1 VKQENTKIYSL
12 LRFSRAYCAEKL
24 PWFAPAL
31 FQCRMHLTEK
41 VAVAA
46 IDKHLNVY
54 WNPKA
59 IEKIGEKETK
69 EEVLAALGFVWI
81 HEISHVLREHHER
94 AKALN
99 AHPFLWNVAG
109 DLEINDSDW
118 EGLTAP
124 TAFPA
129 IYPTTYN
136 LPNGQLAEF
145 YYQKMLKKYPI
156 KKVNISLA
164 NGGVGLPK
172 IMDEGSGV
180 HGQVRIWEIGSSSAE
195 KQEKTE
201 SENGDSSSEKQEKN
215 ELEVEIIRRAVAQE
229 MKKANALNRGTIP
242 GNWDRWVAEKLTP
255 KVDWRKVLRH
265 RMSVAINNGVG
276 SRIDYS
282 YRRPNRRQSV
292 NSPFV
297 LPSLGG
303 DRSARITVIV
313 DTSGSMTPQ
322 QLAQCV
328 GEVLA
333 VLTVFQIPVTVI
345 PCDARAYEPIKI
357 ATPKD
362 YFKLQKLK
370 GGGGTNMIVG
380 IEAALAQKIKPDS
393 VLVLTDGY
401 TPYPPKLYKT
411 PVVFGVLTYAN
422 QQPALPPNPPWKGDK
437 AVVIPLTN
445 D

>member
-1 VKQENTKIYSL
+1 MTEIYNL

-31 FQCRMHLTEK
+31 FQCKMHLTEK
-41 VAVAA
+41 VDVAA

-59 IEKIGEKETK
+59 VEKIGEKVEK
-69 EEVLAALGFVWI
+69 EEVLAELGFIWI

-94 AKALN
+94 AKEMN
-99 AHPFLWNVAG
+99 AHPYLWNVAG
-109 DLEINDSDW
+109 DLEINDSHW
-118 EGLTAP
+118 QGLTAP
-124 TAFPA
+124 TDFPA
-129 IYPTTYN
+129 IYPSTYH
-136 LPNGQLAEF
+136 LPNGQIAEF
-145 YYQKMLKKYPI
+145 YYKKLLKKYPI
-156 KKVNISLA
+156 KKIEKMLA
-164 NGGVGLPK
+164 NGGEGLPAN
-172 IMDEGSGV
+172 MDEGSGV
-180 HGQVRIWEIGSSSAE
+180 HGQPRIWEVDNATEGR
-195 KQEKTE
+195 QEK
-201 SENGDSSSEKQEKN
+201 DA
-215 ELEVEIIRRAVAQE
+215 LEVEIIRRGVAQE
-229 MKKANALNRGTIP
+229 MKKARGMGIGTIP
-242 GNWDRWVAEKLTP
+242 GNWDRWVEEKLAP

-282 YRRPNRRQSV
+282 YSRPNRRQSV
-292 NSPFV
+292 NRPFV

-313 DTSGSMTPQ
+313 DTSGSMTQQ

-345 PCDARAYEPIKI
+345 PCDAQAYEPIKI
-357 ATPKD
+357 VTPKD

-380 IEAALAQKIKPDS
+380 IEAALAQKVKPDS

-411 PVVFGVLTYAN
+411 PVVFGVLTYPN
-422 QQPALPPNPPWKGDK
+422 QTPALPPNPPWKGDK
-437 AVVIPLTN
+437 AVVIPLEN
-445 D
+445 Q